1 MPTGNASI
9 NGAVS
14 CILVLLLSAGCDTD
28 NTTGPTGENSE
39 YRQEMRSFVMNLSS
53 WAKAEQSGFI
63 IVPQNGQEL
72 ATDNGDPEG
81 TPQTAYLASMDATGR
96 EDMFYGY
103 TSDNVP
109 TPASESQYLRDLCL
123 ICEDNGVQ
131 VLATDYC
138 WTEEYVYDSYQT
150 NEQYG
155 FISFAA
161 AQRDLNTIP
170 DYPGN
175 PWNVNTDT
183 VSDIDQAAN
192 FLYLING
199 DNYGTKQEFISA
211 VSQTSFDVVILDL
224 FYNEQQFSQDDLD
237 QLRQKSGGGERL
249 LICYMSI
256 GEAEDYRYYWDPA
269 WNTQK
274 PSWLGEE
281 NPNWPGNYKVEY
293 WNPEWQA
300 IIFGNDDSYL
310 QRIIGAGFDGV
321 YLDIIDAFEY
331 YENR

>member
-9 NGAVS
+9 NRAAP
-14 CILVLLLSAGCDTD
+14 LVFSLLLATGCGTD
-28 NTTGPTGENSE
+28 DATGPSGENSE

-53 WAKAEQSGFI
+53 WAKTEQSGFI
-63 IVPQNGQEL
+63 IIPQNGQEL
-72 ATDNGDPEG
+72 ATDDGDPEG
-81 TPQTAYLASMDATGR
+81 NPQTAYLASMDATGR
-96 EDMFYGY
+96 EDLFYGY

-109 TPASESQYLRDLCL
+109 TPASESEYLRDLCL

-131 VLATDYC
+131 VLTTDYC
-138 WTEEYVYDSYQT
+138 WTQDYVDDSYRT

-161 AQRDLNTIP
+161 DQRDLNSIP
-170 DYPGN
+170 DYPSD
-175 PWNVNTDT
+175 PWNVNTDAVT
-183 VSDIDQAAN
+183 DIDQAAN

-199 DNYGTKQEFISA
+199 DSYGTKQEFVDA
-211 VSQTSFDVVILDL
+211 VSETSYDVVIMDL
-224 FYNEQQFSQDDLD
+224 FFNEEQFTQADLN
-237 QLRQKSGGGERL
+237 QLREKSGGGERL

-274 PSWLGEE
+274 PSWLGDE

-293 WNPEWQA
+293 WDPEWQA

-310 QRIIGAGFDGV
+310 NRIIETGFDGA

-331 YENR
+331 FENL